1 VIRLRHVVV
10 LAAALALAG
19 CSGEAPESG
28 AGDAGAPPVD
38 SITDRQR
45 DSAIGASGLP
55 GARGVQGA
63 LEASDAAAA
72 RAAALDSLYDE
83 LP

>member
-1 VIRLRHVVV
+1 VTRLRRAFV
-10 LAAALALAG
+10 LAAALAVAG
-19 CSGEAPESG
+19 CSGDVPESG
-28 AGDAGAPPVD
+28 AADAATPPVD

-72 RAAALDSLYDE
+72 RAAALDSLYDD